1 MKIMKRTQNPLNSPK
16 SFKIMYFFSVIFC
29 GKSLEGADGF
39 LQAKLAST
47 LLKWFSFLQF
57 RNPYGQSVQSK
68 LFSQYLWLRLEPYLQ
83 ARAPLWGNQVAL
95 LTKKYLATMDCLGKV
110 LYLISSTT
118 SDEDK
123 KFMTFT
129 TGLSQRFF
137 KKLLFPKSVWPLFV
151 YKTIEFQLDSRL
163 SLQEHLCWQ

>member
-1 MKIMKRTQNPLNSPK
+1 MNFCRQNWPVHSSSDFLSYSAEIHMDKVSHPK
-16 SFKIMYFFSVIFC
+16 FSANICDYVQSLTYRHELHSGAIRWLYFPI
-29 GKSLEGADGF
+29 KY
-39 LQAKLAST
+39 QAK
-47 LLKWFSFLQF
+47 
-57 RNPYGQSVQSK
+57 
-68 LFSQYLWLRLEPYLQ
+68 
-83 ARAPLWGNQVAL
+83 
-95 LTKKYLATMDCLGKV
+95 MDYLGKV

-163 SLQEHLCWQ
+163 SLQENLCWQ